1 MTEGNL
7 SVGRWMGSVP
17 SMRRQSLHHS
27 LIERF
32 AEGSRPDP
40 GDGLERVTK
49 EGASPQV
56 KRFLKMVAVRK
67 EQMLEKI
74 LIDEA

>member
-1 MTEGNL
+1 
-7 SVGRWMGSVP
+7 
-17 SMRRQSLHHS
+17 MRRQSLRHS

-32 AEGSRPDP
+32 AEGSRSEP
-40 GDGLERVTK
+40 GDGLERVTH

-56 KRFLKMVAVRK
+56 KRFMKMVAVRK

-74 LIDEA
+74 LIDES